1 MGLEKDVLHPSL
13 QCAPISIRTFQYWIF
28 PANMM
33 FILIIWGTSI
43 SILGSEE
50 GSTEIEYSNPGS
62 TSGLVSGWGF
72 SGEFMGYITRLLGSG
87 KNFQGVVWFIQ
98 LSKEKDVGAGGWG
111 IGPWKELDVVV
122 LE

>member
-1 MGLEKDVLHPSL
+1 MGLEKDVLHSFL
-13 QCAPISIRTFQYWIF
+13 HCAPVSIRTFQYWIF

-72 SGEFMGYITRLLGSG
+72 SGEFMGCIIGLLGSG
-87 KNFQGVVWFIQ
+87 ENFQGAVWFIQ
-98 LSKEKDVGAGGWG
+98 LAREKDVGTKGWG
-111 IGPWKELDVVV
+111 IIPWKELDVVV
-122 LE
+122 VE